1 MALNFPS
8 SASGLSKRL
17 NNLPQ
22 KPSIGLA
29 LGSGASRGWSH
40 VGIIKALSEAGI
52 EPDVV
57 CGTSVGA
64 MVGAAYATGR
74 LDKLRSWVL
83 GSTRGDVLR
92 FFDVKLSQAGLV
104 NVERWTRFLHT
115 YVAAEDVRIE
125 DLAKKYVA
133 VATDFDTGREVWF
146 REGLL
151 AEAVRASMAMPG
163 LYPAVR
169 DQQRWLVDGGLV
181 NPVPVN
187 ACRALGAEVVI
198 AVNLNSDIMRRAGR
212 KSAAIK
218 HPDSGMLASLKQQA
232 RDYSSNLF
240 PHGDDKAVPPGML
253 DVVSGSINIFQDRIT
268 RSRLAGDPADI
279 VISPRLGDMGIL
291 EFQRAGDAMKEG
303 EDRVNSALPD
313 IHRAIELTTRA

>member
-74 LDKLRSWVL
+74 LDELKDWVL
-83 GSTRGDVLR
+83 KSTRSDVLR
-92 FFDVKLSQAGLV
+92 FFDIKLSQTGLV

-133 VATDFDTGREVWF
+133 VATDFNTGREVWF

-198 AVNLNSDIMRRAGR
+198 AVNLNSDIMRRADR
-212 KSAAIK
+212 KPAATEQ
-218 HPDSGMLASLKQQA
+218 PDSGMLASLKQQA

-240 PHGDDKAVPPGML
+240 PHGDDKAVPPGLL
-253 DVVSGSINIFQDRIT
+253 DAVSGSINIFQDRIT

-291 EFQRAGDAMKEG
+291 EFQRAGDAIKEG
-303 EDRVNSALPD
+303 EDRVNSALPE
-313 IHRAIELTTRA
+313 IHRAIELITRA